1 MISIYFYWKKT
12 LSVHKFRK
20 CGPNSYLKCK
30 QDNTSHFYTCIE
42 IQALMIFSP
51 NCWEKVFFFYSAYLQ
66 LQTSLNVFNNLSN
79 KKLMTFNIIDDSQ
92 MTAFY
97 VDKLIYRYLILC
109 LLSFNSGHTNI
120 AIWSVWECTLEHLL
134 LHEMLNVYL
143 LQILSGLLR
152 CKSYQRNL
160 SYLNCQNHFFLKRFK
175 VQFR

>member
-1 MISIYFYWKKT
+1 MYW
-12 LSVHKFRK
+12 
-20 CGPNSYLKCK
+20 NSSFN
-30 QDNTSHFYTCIE
+30 D
-42 IQALMIFSP
+42 IFS
-51 NCWEKVFFFYSAYLQ
+51 KLLRKGFFLLFCISTQ
-66 LQTSLNVFNNLSN
+66 LQTCFNVFNNLSN

-160 SYLNCQNHFFLKRFK
+160 SFLNCQNHFFLKRFK

>member
-1 MISIYFYWKKT
+1 MYW
-12 LSVHKFRK
+12 
-20 CGPNSYLKCK
+20 NSSFN
-30 QDNTSHFYTCIE
+30 D
-42 IQALMIFSP
+42 IFS
-51 NCWEKVFFFYSAYLQ
+51 KLLRKGFFLLFCISTQ
-66 LQTSLNVFNNLSN
+66 LQTCFNVFNNLSN
-79 KKLMTFNIIDDSQ
+79 KKLMTFNITDDSQ

-160 SYLNCQNHFFLKRFK
+160 SFLNYQNHFFLKRFK

>member
-20 CGPNSYLKCK
+20 CEPNSYLKCK
-30 QDNTSHFYTCIE
+30 QDNTSHFHTCIE

-66 LQTSLNVFNNLSN
+66 LQTCFNVFNITYQIKNWWHLIL
-79 KKLMTFNIIDDSQ
+79 LMTV
-92 MTAFY
+92 FY

-160 SYLNCQNHFFLKRFK
+160 SFLNCQNHFFLKRFK

>member
-1 MISIYFYWKKT
+1 MYW
-12 LSVHKFRK
+12 
-20 CGPNSYLKCK
+20 NSSFN
-30 QDNTSHFYTCIE
+30 D
-42 IQALMIFSP
+42 IFS
-51 NCWEKVFFFYSAYLQ
+51 KLLRKGFFLLFCISTQ
-66 LQTSLNVFNNLSN
+66 LQTCFNVFNNLSN
-79 KKLMTFNIIDDSQ
+79 KKLMTFNITDDSQ

-160 SYLNCQNHFFLKRFK
+160 SFLNCQNHCFLKRFK

>member
-1 MISIYFYWKKT
+1 MYW
-12 LSVHKFRK
+12 
-20 CGPNSYLKCK
+20 NSSFN
-30 QDNTSHFYTCIE
+30 D
-42 IQALMIFSP
+42 IFS
-51 NCWEKVFFFYSAYLQ
+51 KLLRKGFFLLFCISTQ
-66 LQTSLNVFNNLSN
+66 LQTCFNVFNNLSN
-79 KKLMTFNIIDDSQ
+79 KKLMTFNITDDSQ

-160 SYLNCQNHFFLKRFK
+160 SFLNCQNHFFLKRFK

>member
-1 MISIYFYWKKT
+1 MYW
-12 LSVHKFRK
+12 
-20 CGPNSYLKCK
+20 NSSFN
-30 QDNTSHFYTCIE
+30 D
-42 IQALMIFSP
+42 IFS
-51 NCWEKVFFFYSAYLQ
+51 KLLRKGFFLLFCISTQ
-66 LQTSLNVFNNLSN
+66 LQTCFNVFNNLSN

-120 AIWSVWECTLEHLL
+120 AIWSVWECTFEHLL
-134 LHEMLNVYL
+134 LHKMLNVHL

-160 SYLNCQNHFFLKRFK
+160 SFLNCQNHFFLKRFK

>member
-1 MISIYFYWKKT
+1 MYW
-12 LSVHKFRK
+12 
-20 CGPNSYLKCK
+20 NSSFN
-30 QDNTSHFYTCIE
+30 D
-42 IQALMIFSP
+42 IFS
-51 NCWEKVFFFYSAYLQ
+51 KLLRKGFFLLFCISTQ
-66 LQTSLNVFNNLSN
+66 LQTCFNVFNNLSN
-79 KKLMTFNIIDDSQ
+79 KKLMTFNITDDSQ

-109 LLSFNSGHTNI
+109 LSSFNSGHTNI

>member
-1 MISIYFYWKKT
+1 MYW
-12 LSVHKFRK
+12 
-20 CGPNSYLKCK
+20 NSSFN
-30 QDNTSHFYTCIE
+30 D
-42 IQALMIFSP
+42 IFS
-51 NCWEKVFFFYSAYLQ
+51 KLLRKGFFLLFCISTQ
-66 LQTSLNVFNNLSN
+66 LQTCFNVFNNLSN

-160 SYLNCQNHFFLKRFK
+160 LYLNCQNHFFLKRFK

>member
-1 MISIYFYWKKT
+1 MYW
-12 LSVHKFRK
+12 
-20 CGPNSYLKCK
+20 NSSFN
-30 QDNTSHFYTCIE
+30 D
-42 IQALMIFSP
+42 IFS
-51 NCWEKVFFFYSAYLQ
+51 KLLRKGFFLLFCISTQ
-66 LQTSLNVFNNLSN
+66 LQTCFNVFNNLSN
-79 KKLMTFNIIDDSQ
+79 KKLMTFNITDDSQ

>member
-1 MISIYFYWKKT
+1 MYW
-12 LSVHKFRK
+12 
-20 CGPNSYLKCK
+20 NSSFN
-30 QDNTSHFYTCIE
+30 D
-42 IQALMIFSP
+42 IFS
-51 NCWEKVFFFYSAYLQ
+51 KLLRKGFFLLFCISTQ
-66 LQTSLNVFNNLSN
+66 LQTCFNVFNNLSN
-79 KKLMTFNIIDDSQ
+79 KKLMTFNITDDSQ

-134 LHEMLNVYL
+134 LHKMLNVHL

-160 SYLNCQNHFFLKRFK
+160 SFLNCQNHFFLKRFK

>member
-1 MISIYFYWKKT
+1 MYW
-12 LSVHKFRK
+12 
-20 CGPNSYLKCK
+20 NSSFN
-30 QDNTSHFYTCIE
+30 D
-42 IQALMIFSP
+42 IFS
-51 NCWEKVFFFYSAYLQ
+51 KLLRKGFFLLFCISTQ
-66 LQTSLNVFNNLSN
+66 LQTCFNVFNNLSN
-79 KKLMTFNIIDDSQ
+79 KKLMTFNITDDSQ

-160 SYLNCQNHFFLKRFK
+160 SFLNCQNHFFLKCFK